1 MVSAEFFFYNSN
13 VSAGK
18 LCNANG
24 NHSAKVS
31 AEKFY
36 NAKAITA
43 PRISAEETNSS
54 LFIFLFSIIEPE
66 NFLLFNFSNT
76 QTNHRKSFAFS
87 NKTT

>member
-43 PRISAEETNSS
+43 PRVSAEETNSS

-66 NFLLFNFSNT
+66 KLFTF
-76 QTNHRKSFAFS
+76 
-87 NKTT
+87 

>member
-1 MVSAEFFFYNSN
+1 MVSAEFFFYNTN

-24 NHSAKVS
+24 NHNAKIS

-43 PRISAEETNSS
+43 PRVSAEETNSS
-54 LFIFLFSIIEPE
+54 LFYFSFLDY
-66 NFLLFNFSNT
+66 
-76 QTNHRKSFAFS
+76 
-87 NKTT
+87 